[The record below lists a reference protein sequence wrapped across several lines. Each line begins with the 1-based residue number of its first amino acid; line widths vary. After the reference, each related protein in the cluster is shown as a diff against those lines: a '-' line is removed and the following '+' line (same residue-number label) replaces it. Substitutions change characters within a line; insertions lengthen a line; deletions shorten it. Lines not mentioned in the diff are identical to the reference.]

1 MSSPYGLYKLGNKR
15 VTMITTK
22 SYAINKTKANLKKLS
37 CSDCRLKLV
46 CMKAES
52 QVIENQH
59 VSVNM
64 YLNLAHTARHMLGAN
79 FV

>member
-22 SYAINKTKANLKKLS
+22 SNANSKARANLKKLS
-37 CSDCRLKLV
+37 CSDCRLQLA
-46 CMKAES
+46 CMKVES

-64 YLNLAHTARHMLGAN
+64 YLNLAHTARHMLGVN
-79 FV
+79 LV